1 MNPPNPYDAVRAAQR
16 RRKNLDA
23 RIAICCADTDQSLRY
38 AQALKKAGF
47 AFARDVTPESLAFS
61 QAASGIIDLLVCDVD
76 HNTAP
81 GVPTNWISILDKTQP
96 CIGAIAVT
104 SYEDPRWIVKCIRR
118 GAINCHLS
126 NDDDSILVEIIAECL
141 ERNETGRDNLK
152 TIDERRRAIVSS
164 KLREAIAAESIEVHF
179 QPIVKCGDWSCERVE
194 SLARWTDESLGSV
207 SPTEFIAAAEE
218 EGFVSPLG
226 ELVLRKSLQA
236 LSDLRSLGHSPLFSV
251 NVSRRQFDNPN
262 LVQEYLAI
270 VQDHG
275 ESPDRIIV
283 EVTETAKFENDVLA
297 LSLMQDFINAGFQLA
312 VDDFGTGESSFLQ
325 MSHVRYSELKVDRS
339 LVSCIFEPAGLS
351 IMRSVIAM
359 AKSLNMHLVAE
370 GVEDKQTA
378 DLLESLEIDFCQG
391 YYFAKPMPLDNLAT
405 FLDESNEAN
414 ANPADAL

>member
-1 MNPPNPYDAVRAAQR
+1 MNPPNPDELGRNAPR
-16 RRKNLDA
+16 RQQNKEA
-23 RIAICCADTDQSLRY
+23 RIAICGSDPAQSHRY
-38 AQALKKAGF
+38 AQALKAAGF
-47 AFARDVTPESLAFS
+47 AFARDVTPQSLVSS
-61 QAASGIIDLLVCDVD
+61 QAAPGIIDLLVCDVD
-76 HNTAP
+76 NHSTPNDPTSWTA
-81 GVPTNWISILDKTQP
+81 ILEKTQP

-126 NDDDSILVEIIAECL
+126 NDDDSALVDIIAECL

-152 TIDERRRAIVSS
+152 TIDERRRATVSS
-164 KLREAIAAESIEVHF
+164 KLRSAIAAESIDVHF

-226 ELVLRKSLQA
+226 QLVLRKSLVA
-236 LSDLRSLGHSPLFSV
+236 LAQLRDLGHNPLFSI

-262 LVQEYLAI
+262 LVKEYLAI
-270 VQDHG
+270 VRDHG
-275 ESPDRIIV
+275 ESPSQIII
-283 EVTETAKFENDVLA
+283 EVTETATFENHILA
-297 LSLMQDFINAGFQLA
+297 LSLMQDFIDAGFQLA

-325 MSHVRYSELKVDRS
+325 MSHIRYSELKIDRS
-339 LVSCIFEPAGLS
+339 LVSCVFEPAGLS
-351 IMRSVIAM
+351 ILRSVIGM

-391 YYFAKPMPLDNLAT
+391 YYFAKPMPLDHLAV
-405 FLDESNEAN
+405 FLDESNDTS
-414 ANPADAL
+414 ANPANAR